1 MRPNTKRRNRNKR
14 WERYL
19 SLAGEAGSIAM
30 SLRDQPT
37 RLDWIGVALRA
48 VGVALRAHSE
58 HRQAIAKNPYQYFDD
73 PAGEEWTEIPDEFRR
88 LVIEHLTEITVD
100 EAYWDGDEGSAYLS
114 RAKIGGET
122 VAWIGEGDMMVDGP
136 YVLTARE
143 AETYR
148 ALGDRLWRRV
158 GGRHV
163 AYGSGGLAL
172 DPFGLDEVRPT
183 AQMRALE
190 ARMQRFLDADV
201 ARSYLLAGPPG
212 TGKSLAIRWLVRRLG
227 LTSVRIDLSV
237 LAKMHGYHGSET
249 IANRLET
256 VLQLLRPEVMILDDL
271 DRVASSGPL
280 LHFLELALRT
290 CRVVMA
296 SANAPDKMMGAA
308 LRPGR
313 FDEILQVDRLDPEVL
328 RGLLA
333 GSSGGGGGGVG
344 GDDDSD
350 LFDRLAPLP
359 AAYVAEFLKRR
370 RVLGRAVAEAEIAD
384 LERRCGI
391 VAEKTE
397 AGD

>member
-1 MRPNTKRRNRNKR
+1 MRASTKRKKSHKR

-19 SLAGEAGSIAM
+19 KLAGEAGAIAM

-37 RLDWIGVALRA
+37 RLDWLGVAVRA
-48 VGVALRAHSE
+48 VGLAMSAHGE
-58 HRQAIAKNPYQYFDD
+58 HRAATAKNPYRYFDD
-73 PAGEEWTEIPDEFRR
+73 PQGDEWTEIPEEFRR
-88 LVIEHLTEITVD
+88 LVIEHLTELTID
-100 EAYWDGDEGSAYLS
+100 EAYWDGDEGSAYLG
-114 RAKIGGET
+114 RGKIGGET
-122 VAWIGEGDMMVDGP
+122 LAWVGEGDMMVDGP

-163 AYGSGGLAL
+163 AYGSAGLVL
-172 DPFGLDEVRPT
+172 DPFGVDDVRPT
-183 AQMRALE
+183 AQMKALE
-190 ARMQRFLDADV
+190 ARMQAFLDADV
-201 ARSYLLAGPPG
+201 PRSYLLAGPPG
-212 TGKSLAIRWLVRRLG
+212 TGKSLMIRWLVRRLG
-227 LTSVRIDLSV
+227 MTSVRIELSV
-237 LAKMHGYHGSET
+237 LAKMHGYHGSDSV
-249 IANRLET
+249 ANRLET
-256 VLQLLRPEVMILDDL
+256 LLAVLRPEVMILDDL
-271 DRVASSGPL
+271 DRVASSGAM
-280 LHFLELALRT
+280 LHFLELALTT

-313 FDEILQVDRLDPEVL
+313 FDEILRVERLDPEVL
-328 RGLLA
+328 KGLL
-333 GSSGGGGGGVG
+333 
-344 GDDDSD
+344 GDDGE

-370 RVLGRAVAEAEIAD
+370 RVLGRDVALGEIAD

>member
-1 MRPNTKRRNRNKR
+1 MRATSKQKSKNRR

-19 SLAGEAGSIAM
+19 KLAGEAGAIAM

-37 RLDWIGVALRA
+37 RLDWIGVGLRA
-48 VGVALRAHSE
+48 IGVALSARAE
-58 HRQAIAKNPYQYFDD
+58 HRSATSKNPYRFFDD
-73 PAGEEWTEIPDEFRR
+73 PAGEPWTEIPEEFRR
-88 LVIEHLTEITVD
+88 LVIEHITEVTLD
-100 EAYWDGDEGSAYLS
+100 EAYWDGDEGSAYLG
-114 RAKIGGET
+114 RGTIGGEA
-122 VAWIGEGDMMVDGP
+122 VAWVGEGDLMVDGP
-136 YVLTARE
+136 YVRTARE

-148 ALGDRLWRRV
+148 ALGDRLWRKV

-163 AYGSGGLAL
+163 AYGHAGLAL

-190 ARMQRFLDADV
+190 ARMQRFLDEEV

-212 TGKSLAIRWLVRRLG
+212 TGKSLMIRWLVRRLG
-227 LTSVRIDLSV
+227 LTSVRIELGV
-237 LAKMHGYHGSET
+237 LAKMHGYHGSEA
-249 IANRLET
+249 ISNRLET
-256 VLQLLRPEVMILDDL
+256 LLQLLRPEAMILDDL

-313 FDEILQVDRLDPEVL
+313 FDEILTVDRLDPEVL
-328 RGLLA
+328 RGLL
-333 GSSGGGGGGVG
+333 GEHGDG
-344 GDDDSD
+344 GDGA
-350 LFDRLAPLP
+350 LFARLSPLP

-370 RVLGRAVAEAEIAD
+370 RVLGRDAAVAELGD

-397 AGD
+397 EGD